1 MIRDQ
6 AAKAKMEFEGASMK
20 NTLVLPSGSESRCA
34 FLLQLD
40 APGSPFRKA
49 RKAKD
54 YILDAIRDRITE
66 KKREFEQGSVKKD
79 TLLSFFASAKVE
91 EGEPLNE
98 YELSVSF
105 PPDWAPFTDMVFAFM
120 YHHHN
125 QGCQR
130 MILQRSERRQEGHP
144 ICRLRIRQG

>member
-1 MIRDQ
+1 
-6 AAKAKMEFEGASMK
+6 MK
-20 NTLVLPSGSESRCA
+20 NTLVLPSGSESTCA
-34 FLLQLD
+34 FFLQLD

-49 RKAKD
+49 RKAKE
-54 YILDAIRDRITE
+54 YILDAIRDRIAE
-66 KKREFEQGSVKKD
+66 KMREFEQGTVKKD

-105 PPDWAPFTDMVFAFM
+105 PPDWAPFTVMVSAFI
-120 YHHHN
+120 HHNHN

-130 MILQRSERRQEGHP
+130 IF
-144 ICRLRIRQG
+144 